1 MSQLEYLVA
10 LISIIVGLSLAD
22 LARSVR
28 ELVRPDR
35 LVQWHWLP
43 LVWTLIVFLMLLQL
57 WWASFRILQIDAFG
71 QVLAFLPYL
80 SLYLVLY
87 LICTFALPDP
97 DWEPASG
104 AAGGGDSLNLKEF
117 YFSKPHRRWFFGGLV
132 VLTILASVAST
143 AVRALSTESPGGA
156 WAQVRSIGVN
166 VAIAGMLVSLVV
178 SRRWWLHAAA
188 TVFVLAA
195 IVFSLAAN
203 MPPVG

>member
-35 LVQWHWLP
+35 LVRWHWLP
-43 LVWTLIVFLMLLQL
+43 LVWTLIVFLLLLQL
-57 WWASFRILQIDAFG
+57 WWASFRVLQLDAFG
-71 QVLAFLPYL
+71 QVLVFLPYL

-104 AAGGGDSLNLKEF
+104 SAGDGDALNLKGF
-117 YFSKPHRRWFFGGLV
+117 YFSEPHRRWFFGSLIA
-132 VLTILASVAST
+132 LTILASVAST
-143 AVRALSTESPGGA
+143 AVRVLSSETSVGAL
-156 WAQVRSIGVN
+156 AQVRAIGFN
-166 VAIAGMLVSLVV
+166 TAIAGLLVALIV
-178 SRRWWLHAAA
+178 SRRWWLHAVA

-203 MPPVG
+203 MPPIG